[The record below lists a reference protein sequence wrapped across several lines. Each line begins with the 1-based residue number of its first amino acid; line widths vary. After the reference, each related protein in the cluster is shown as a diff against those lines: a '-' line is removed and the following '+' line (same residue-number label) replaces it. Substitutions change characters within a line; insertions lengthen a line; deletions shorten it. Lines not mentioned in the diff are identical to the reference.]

1 MKNVEVTNHAEPKGS
16 NLRNAVL
23 ILWPSFLTACLLEG
37 MVFAMVDPG
46 EVHWS
51 GLVPQP
57 SRQGVYT
64 VAFFAFWLITIA
76 CSSLVLWLA
85 KPERKVNGETLSE

>member
-57 SRQGVYT
+57 P
-64 VAFFAFWLITIA
+64 
-76 CSSLVLWLA
+76 SSLCCVKASIVPMRLLA
-85 KPERKVNGETLSE
+85 YS